1 MSVLIGEDRNGNRFY
16 NLNNKTYIAE
26 NSSRVIRAKGRA
38 DEEFSINIITDNRED
53 FNPMIKNNVQNN
65 KEQDMTLLDELKKLI
80 VKVENNKEQD
90 MTEKIENEKEE
101 IRK

>member
-16 NLNNKTYIAE
+16 NLNNKTYTVE

-53 FNPMIKNNVQNN
+53 F